1 MPLCLAAKSSPR
13 RVDNISPSKFR
24 VRGIFRSA
32 VTAVAKPLVKRNVR
46 PDSITY
52 LTVLMALLAF
62 LVLTI
67 TNSQPIYGLLVFLV
81 GFLDGVDGVVAREGN
96 LTSKAGALTDSFMD
110 KVSEVILLS
119 AIAVAFE
126 SSSLIGISIP
136 LWVIICIAGWLLTS
150 YSRSRA
156 ASLGVTDLD
165 VGLGARSERLLTLVI
180 FALLSFVTWGLIA
193 VTIMGLLTAAYRFY
207 HYKREL
213 LTASDEPQE
222 HHI

>member
-1 MPLCLAAKSSPR
+1 MAAKSLPR
-13 RVDNISPSKFR
+13 RVYDISPSKFR

-32 VTAVAKPLVKRNVR
+32 VTAVAKPLVKRNVK

-67 TNSQPIYGLLVFLV
+67 MNSQPIYGLLVFFV

-110 KVSEVILLS
+110 KVSEAILLF

-126 SSSLIGISIP
+126 SSSFAGISIP
-136 LWVIICIAGWLLTS
+136 LWVLVCITGWLLTS

-180 FALLSFVTWGLIA
+180 FAMLSFVIWGLIV

-207 HYKREL
+207 HYKRDL
-213 LTASDEPQE
+213 LTTSDEPQG